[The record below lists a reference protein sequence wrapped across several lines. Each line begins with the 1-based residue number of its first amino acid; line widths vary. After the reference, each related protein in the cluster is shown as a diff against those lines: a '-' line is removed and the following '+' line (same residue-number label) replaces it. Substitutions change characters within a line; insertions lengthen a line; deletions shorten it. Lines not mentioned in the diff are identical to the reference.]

1 MLALAL
7 VATTLATK
15 WSTQARAQ
23 RKELI
28 RLRQG
33 NELRDE
39 HIYELRTELAKHGIK
54 RPPVPDGL
62 YDIPLEEDVP

>member
-1 MLALAL
+1 MLALA
-7 VATTLATK
+7 VVGTTLATK

-23 RKELI
+23 KKELI

-54 RPPVPDGL
+54 RPPTPPGL
-62 YDIPLEEDVP
+62 YDEPPAEEL